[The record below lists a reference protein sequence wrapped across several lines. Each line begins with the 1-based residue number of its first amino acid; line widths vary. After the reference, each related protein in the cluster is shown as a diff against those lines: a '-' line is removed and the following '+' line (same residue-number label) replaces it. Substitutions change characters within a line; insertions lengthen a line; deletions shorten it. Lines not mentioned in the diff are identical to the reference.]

1 VQLFSVW
8 FLQGF
13 RFCRVG
19 IVLPRRGPW
28 GVASQL
34 LSQFAE
40 NFAYFF
46 SYSGLLESDSLA
58 RASGATHTYPVAELT
73 LLERQLLFSEL
84 PSLSNGRAGLSD
96 EASWLQEFH
105 GGRLRRSRERIPTGP
120 CSTRS
125 LFEIAA
131 DCALHFG
138 SALLAGQVK
147 DDIGFGN
154 AADQPLRSQIVDN
167 RQTFRTRF
175 RKLFE
180 GIRHAV

>member
-1 VQLFSVW
+1 L
-8 FLQGF
+8 
-13 RFCRVG
+13 
-19 IVLPRRGPW
+19 
-28 GVASQL
+28 GVTSQL
-34 LSQFAE
+34 YSNSLK
-40 NFAYFF
+40 NFRYFF
-46 SYSGLLESDSLA
+46 DHSGLRESDSLA
-58 RASGATHTYPVAELT
+58 RAKRGATHTYPVADLT